1 MNFDSVNQFITL
13 DFIGKWKKNAS
24 LSWGVFVVFLYSD

>member
-13 DFIGKWKKNAS
+13 DFIGKWKKKRLIVMGRFCS
-24 LSWGVFVVFLYSD
+24 FPI